1 MLLLLSAAGV
11 LGWGMVCMACTVAA
25 GGCGLLSRAVSW
37 LWTAMMYMSAVERY
51 SGWRQLCVHAQPC
64 MQGSG
69 DAACL
74 LCLLGAVYF
83 DEVVSASCKA
93 HTVSS

>member
-1 MLLLLSAAGV
+1 MLWAA
-11 LGWGMVCMACTVAA
+11 MI
-25 GGCGLLSRAVSW
+25 
-37 LWTAMMYMSAVERY
+37 YMSAMERG

-74 LCLLGAVYF
+74 LCMLGAVEF
-83 DEVVSASCKA
+83 HKQLSVIGSTSNGPGTNQPSSSCAAIRIVS
-93 HTVSS
+93 VSSLWLQHTR